1 MRSILGD
8 AGIVRSLV
16 MLLSLRKY
24 LLNGGKSYGP
34 VCMSNSPIMM
44 EILANSG
51 YGHMIV
57 DHEHAPT
64 DIASGQTL
72 LQAIDIVRSTSS
84 SNRPTCP
91 IVRVPDHSPSYIKK
105 VLDSMRLP
113 GGVLVP
119 MVDDKETAELVA
131 AATKYPRQFHSDSSS
146 AVDGIRGCAIPF
158 VRASGYGSNPNYM
171 NESEEDLLV
180 MVQVET
186 ARGVEAIPEIS
197 SVPGIDGIFIGP
209 FDLSCSIGKAGQFDD
224 PEVKALIQKAER
236 LVVESS
242 GCFLAGF
249 RSGGRNL
256 REMYEMD
263 GYSLVCG
270 SIDLGLLKNAAL
282 EDAQAAN
289 DVLHGDKKQ

>member
-8 AGIVRSLV
+8 ADIVRSLV
-16 MLLSLRKY
+16 MLLSLRQH

-34 VCMSNSPIMM
+34 VCMSNSPIVM

-51 YGHMIV
+51 YNHMII

-72 LQAIDIVRSTSS
+72 LQAIDVVRSTT
-84 SNRPTCP
+84 SNSIFP
-91 IVRVPDHSPSYIKK
+91 IVRVPDHSLSYLKK

-119 MVDDKETAELVA
+119 MIEDKETAEVVA
-131 AATKYPRQFHSDSSS
+131 AATKYPRQVNSDSS
-146 AVDGIRGCAIPF
+146 VDGIRGCAIPF
-158 VRASGYGSNPNYM
+158 VRASGYGTNPNYM
-171 NESEEDLLV
+171 KESDRDLLV

-186 ARGVEAIPEIS
+186 SKGVEAIPEIS

-209 FDLSCSIGKAGQFDD
+209 FDLSCSIGKTGQFDD
-224 PEVKALIQKAER
+224 PEVKDLIHRAER
-236 LVVESS
+236 MVVESD
-242 GCFLAGF
+242 CFLAGF
-249 RSGGRNL
+249 RSGGRDL
-256 REMYEMD
+256 REMYEKD

-270 SIDLGLLKNAAL
+270 SIDLGLLKTAAL
-282 EDAQAAN
+282 EDARVAN
-289 DVLHGDKKQ
+289 DILHGDKKQK